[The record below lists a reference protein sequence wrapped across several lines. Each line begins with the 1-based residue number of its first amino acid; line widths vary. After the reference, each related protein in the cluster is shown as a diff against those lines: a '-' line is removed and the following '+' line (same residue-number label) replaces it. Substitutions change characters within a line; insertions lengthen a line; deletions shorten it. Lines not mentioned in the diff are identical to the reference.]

1 MKCEE
6 IESLMVEYLDNKLEK
21 DRVTSIEKHL
31 ETCEGCLDALKETQ
45 QLLQLM
51 SREEMNQP
59 DESLRINFYHMLH
72 SEIRKVKEG
81 DSSKNFIVAAGW
93 YEKGIYRIAAGI
105 ALLLAGTFLGMILN
119 RGLFNSGESKELG
132 QLKSEVNSL
141 RKTAMFTMLRDES
154 SSNRIQAV
162 DYANDISSP
171 DENIVE
177 ALVKTLNN
185 DNNVNVRMAAAYA
198 LAKFG
203 NEQAVRDSLVASLS
217 LQKEPILQVTLI
229 NILVELREKNALK
242 PIEQIISNDKTM
254 KEVRNVAETGAKLL
268 I

>member
-6 IESLMVEYLDNKLEK
+6 VESLMIEYLDNKLDK
-21 DRVTSIEKHL
+21 DQISAIEKHL
-31 ETCEGCLDALKETQ
+31 ETCESCLDSLKETQ

-51 SREEMNQP
+51 SRDTAAQP

-72 SEIRKVKEG
+72 SEIRKEKENRG
-81 DSSKNFIVAAGW
+81 SMAGIITVRW
-93 YEKGIYRIAAGI
+93 YEKNIYRIAAGI
-105 ALLLAGTFLGMILN
+105 ALLIAGTFLGMLLYHGI
-119 RGLFNSGESKELG
+119 FNSGQTKELS
-132 QLKSEVNSL
+132 QLRSEVITL
-141 RKTAMFTMLRDES
+141 KKTAMFTMLKDES

-162 DYANDISSP
+162 DYANGISSP
-171 DENIVE
+171 DKNIID

-185 DNNVNVRMAAAYA
+185 DKNVNVRMAAAYA

-203 NEQAVRDSLVASLS
+203 NEQSVRDSLVVSLS
-217 LQKEPILQVTLI
+217 LQNDPILQVTLI
-229 NILVELREKNALK
+229 NILVELREKGALK

-254 KEVRNVAETGAKLL
+254 KEVKSVAENGVKLL